1 MDKDKDKDKDEI
13 KESLRERLIRVR
25 LEHKL
30 TQTEEGKLVD
40 KSKTAVASWE
50 QGLSIPDPV
59 TLKRLAM
66 YYEKTMNWMYGDEE

>member
-1 MDKDKDKDKDEI
+1 MDKDIDEI
-13 KESLRERLIRVR
+13 KKSLRERLIQVR

-59 TLKRLAM
+59 TLKRLAA

>member
-1 MDKDKDKDKDEI
+1 MDKDRDEI
-13 KESLRERLIRVR
+13 KDLLRERLIQAR

-50 QGLSIPDPV
+50 QGLSMPDPV
-59 TLKRLAM
+59 TLKRLAL
-66 YYEKTMNWMYGDEE
+66 YYKKTMDWMYGDEE

>member
-1 MDKDKDKDKDEI
+1 MDKDKDEI

-50 QGLSIPDPV
+50 QGLSLPDLV
-59 TLKRLAM
+59 TLYRLAT
-66 YYEKTMNWMYGDEE
+66 YYQKTLEYMYGEEKGGD